1 MGLLYK
7 KGEPG
12 KNCRKEIVS
21 MSDERYIISFKAAT
35 GFHVVLEY
43 PGLEEL
49 EAVQKKIEEAGLTC
63 ERWKGYST
71 QFDQADLYMDM
82 RSPECIAQFDLDDW
96 I

>member
-1 MGLLYK
+1 
-7 KGEPG
+7 
-12 KNCRKEIVS
+12 

-43 PGLEEL
+43 GGSEEL
-49 EAVQKKIEEAGLTC
+49 EAVQKKIEDAGLTC
-63 ERWKGYST
+63 ERLKEYNFR
-71 QFDQADLYMDM
+71 FDQADLFMDM

>member
-21 MSDERYIISFKAAT
+21 MSDERYIVSFKAAT

-49 EAVQKKIEEAGLTC
+49 
-63 ERWKGYST
+63 
-71 QFDQADLYMDM
+71 
-82 RSPECIAQFDLDDW
+82 
-96 I
+96 

>member
-1 MGLLYK
+1 
-7 KGEPG
+7 
-12 KNCRKEIVS
+12 
-21 MSDERYIISFKAAT
+21 MSDERYIVSFKAAT

-49 EAVQKKIEEAGLTC
+49 EAVQKKIEDAGLTW

-82 RSPECIAQFDLDDW
+82 RSPECIAQFDLEDW